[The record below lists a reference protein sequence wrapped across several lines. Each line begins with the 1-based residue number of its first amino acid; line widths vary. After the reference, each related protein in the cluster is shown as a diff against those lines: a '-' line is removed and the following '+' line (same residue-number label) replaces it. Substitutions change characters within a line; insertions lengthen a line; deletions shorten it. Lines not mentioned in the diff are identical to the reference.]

1 MFLCPI
7 AVLISNSAKAL
18 GSEPLKPSR
27 PPPPNGSRLDDSS
40 AAASNQSLRFKSYL
54 SSKRPDC
61 AIRGPIRPD
70 IAAHCRLASRSE
82 GGRGGG
88 GGGRKSDSPP
98 SLIPFARKGDATL
111 QIESMSVE
119 PAYQLQGPTGTSGTV
134 PTSLALFQVP
144 KPIPAVPRRAEA
156 RPSDTP

>member
-1 MFLCPI
+1 MIRVPRLPI
-7 AVLISNSAKAL
+7 NPFDSNPTYHRSAQIVLYEARFAPTLRPIVGLPL
-18 GSEPLKPSR
+18 G
-27 PPPPNGSRLDDSS
+27 
-40 AAASNQSLRFKSYL
+40 A
-54 SSKRPDC
+54 
-61 AIRGPIRPD
+61 RG
-70 IAAHCRLASRSE
+70 
-82 GGRGGG
+82 GGGG

-98 SLIPFARKGDATL
+98 SLIPFARKGDAPL